1 MCDVDIYEKIAR
13 QFDDMSKTQKKIA
26 DYILNNQMSASFF
39 NVNKLATAA
48 GVSEASIVR
57 FANRL
62 GLKGYSQLQS
72 LMQQYAQNQL
82 GAKERLTL
90 SYDAYGNREQ
100 GVIQVINEDISHI
113 KGTLEELDMDMFF
126 HIAGS
131 IIDAHRVFIICGR
144 SAASLGLFLDYYLK
158 LIREN
163 VYLIDNTNYNEGLI
177 DSIGEGDLAL
187 ALSFRRYTKQ
197 TVQILDHIAGSGC
210 RIASITDLLT
220 SPLIKYS
227 DYYLL
232 AQTHMS
238 TYLDSFVAPQTI
250 INALLTYVG
259 KIRDTIL
266 EQRFSR
272 LEKVWEE
279 FDIFMK

>member
-26 DYILNNQMSASFF
+26 DYILNNQMRASFF

-62 GLKGYSQLQS
+62 GLKGYSQLQR

-126 HIAGS
+126 HIADS
-131 IIDAHRVFIICGR
+131 IIDARRVFIICGR

-279 FDIFMK
+279 FDVFMK